1 MSPWE
6 IMAVAVALAMDAFA
20 VSCATGCCLA
30 RVGAGHALRM
40 AAVFGGFQS
49 LMPVI
54 GWAAGLAVRG
64 FVQSVAPWIAFGLL
78 AWVGGKMVWEA
89 FHAEEGRQRADNTR
103 GLRLLVLGVAV
114 SIDALAVGL
123 SLSLVN
129 VSIWVPVAVIGVVAA
144 GFTVLGLH
152 LGCRVARATRLG
164 FYAEIVG
171 GVALVGIGVKV
182 LAG

>member
-1 MSPWE
+1 MSLLE
-6 IMAVAVALAMDAFA
+6 ILAVAVALAMDAFA

-40 AAVFGGFQS
+40 AAVFGGFQA

-54 GWAAGLAVRG
+54 GWGAGLAVRG
-64 FVQSVAPWIAFGLL
+64 VVERVAPWIAFGLL

-89 FHAEEGRQRADNTR
+89 FHAKDECERTDNTR

-114 SIDALAVGL
+114 SLDALAVGL
-123 SLSLVN
+123 SLSLVQ
-129 VSIWVPVAVIGVVAA
+129 VSIWFPVVVIGLVTA

-152 LGCRVARATRLG
+152 LGCRMARASRLG
-164 FYAEIVG
+164 FYAEVVG
-171 GVALVGIGVKV
+171 GLVLIGIGVRV
-182 LAG
+182 LVG

>member
-1 MSPWE
+1 MSLVE
-6 IMAVAVALAMDAFA
+6 ILAVAVALAMDAFA
-20 VSCATGCCLA
+20 VSCATGCCLE
-30 RVGAGHALRM
+30 RVGNRRAFRM

-49 LMPVI
+49 LMPII
-54 GWAAGLAVRG
+54 GWSAGLAVRG

-78 AWVGGKMVWEA
+78 AWVGGKMLWEA
-89 FHAEEGRQRADNTR
+89 FHAGEECARTDNTR

-123 SLSLVN
+123 SLSLVQ
-129 VSIWVPVAVIGVVAA
+129 VSIWLPVAVIGVVAA

-152 LGCRVARATRLG
+152 LGCRMARATRLG
-164 FYAEIVG
+164 FYAEILG
-171 GVALVGIGVKV
+171 GVVLIAIGVKV